1 MIHMVSAIIT
11 AAGENRRMTDDQKAR
26 GLDIQHK
33 LLLDIHGKPVIIKT
47 LENVKNTGVKE
58 LVIVLGH
65 FSCEIKFVLSDYLD
79 EKIKIKVNPELNV
92 ELSDTLLNGVK
103 SVKSGLC
110 LCAAADQPTVS
121 TDTMNKLIMKAL
133 DSEKDMVT
141 ILAREESGYLNS
153 TKGLG
158 MPFVCHS
165 KLLRK
170 YLSNKEGDLNPILND
185 MLEDGVIFYGVNPY
199 NSLELVNINQWDD
212 YVTVLREIK
221 L

>member
-1 MIHMVSAIIT
+1 MVSAIIT
-11 AAGENRRMTDDQKAR
+11 AAGENRRMTEDQKTR
-26 GLDIQHK
+26 GLDIQYK
-33 LLLDIHGKPVIIKT
+33 LLLDLHGKPVIIKT
-47 LENVKNTGVKE
+47 LENVKNTEVNE

-65 FSCEIKFVLSDYLD
+65 FSREIKFVLSDYLD
-79 EKIKIKVNPELNV
+79 EKIKIIVNPELNV

-103 SVKSGLC
+103 NVKSGLC
-110 LCAAADQPTVS
+110 LCTAADQPTVS

-133 DSEKDMVT
+133 NSEKDMVT
-141 ILAREESGYLNS
+141 ILARGKSGYLDS

-170 YLSNKEGDLNPILND
+170 YLYGKEDDLNPILNV
-185 MLEDGVIFYGVNPY
+185 MLEDGVIFYGVNPF
-199 NSLELVNINQWDD
+199 NLLELVNINQWDD
-212 YVTVLREIK
+212 YVKVLREIK